1 MPRALRRLVHLML
14 FCPLSKGL
22 QSRLP
27 AIKVKYL
34 LLAWLGILIISWIV
48 YMQYASYAEL
58 CRGHVCQ
65 MVICDHYRR
74 GIISGSSCK
83 ALCDQKT
90 LTLHRCMSTS
100 STHQVYIGLWKDRP
114 VVIKCGIEDPVN
126 IDGVPETLPR
136 PEMSLFDKPTRGTS
150 MDEFK
155 EMLHSFLKANLGEQ
169 PSLSAL
175 VDRVITL
182 ADVNQDGKVSLA
194 EAKSI
199 WALLHINEFLLMVAL
214 QEKEHSPKLLGFCG
228 DLYVTERVSHSS
240 LYRLKVPHYLET
252 VVPEALSSGLN
263 HWLAPSWPRRA
274 RITIGLLEFVEEVFH
289 GSYGSFLICDASPHH
304 VGYNSKYDCK
314 MANLRSVASEA
325 VCNTEVVQ
333 PNLAK
338 VCMLLQDYLL
348 FGAPSD
354 LRGDLEKQLRTCVTL
369 SGLASQMEVHHSLV
383 LNNLKTLLWKKISNT
398 QISDAFS
405 RRHAGLV
412 PFSSANSQKIGSVI
426 HGLKLDVVH
435 VSSELVQRA
444 APRKVTEMREGR
456 REGRGTAQ
464 RLSE

>member
-1 MPRALRRLVHLML
+1 ML
-14 FCPLSKGL
+14 WRSFTCVTAAGKN
-22 QSRLP
+22 SRLP

-65 MVICDHYRR
+65 IVICDHYRR

-100 STHQVYIGLWKDRP
+100 STHQVYVGLWKDRP
-114 VVIKCGIEDPVN
+114 VVMKCGIEDPVN
-126 IDGVPETLPR
+126 IDGVPETLSR

-214 QEKEHSPKLLGFCG
+214 QEKEHTPKLLGFCG

-240 LYRLKVPHYLET
+240 LYRLEVPHYLEA

-304 VGYNSKYDCK
+304 VGYNTKYDCK

-325 VCNTEVVQ
+325 VVRAFLKGRRCENNADCTYGKDCTATCDRLVKQCNTEVVQ

-398 QISDAFS
+398 QYS
-405 RRHAGLV
+405 
-412 PFSSANSQKIGSVI
+412 
-426 HGLKLDVVH
+426 
-435 VSSELVQRA
+435 
-444 APRKVTEMREGR
+444 
-456 REGRGTAQ
+456 
-464 RLSE
+464 